1 MLAGPRTSNA
11 SALSMLEDRS
21 HWRNRLSVCR
31 RQPEVTKR
39 RRHAFAGQRE
49 HPQLKR
55 ALPSASY
62 FFKRG
67 NARKKADNNK
77 SGRDVCAGRLES
89 LCEVG
94 VQHDRERASLS

>member
-1 MLAGPRTSNA
+1 MLKKCLTGPTLLEMSGYRV
-11 SALSMLEDRS
+11 LSGIDR
-21 HWRNRLSVCR
+21 L
-31 RQPEVTKR
+31 TAKR

-49 HPQLKR
+49 QPQLKR
-55 ALPSASY
+55 FLPSACY

-67 NARKKADNNK
+67 NAQKKEDNNK